1 MYVTKSLYE
10 SFAQYVDVDD
20 RTFFIKSLEL
30 AKNNYAH
37 IEDVD
42 KDLIK
47 RHTPVCFASSLSSQK
62 PNENFVQRK
71 VLSSDR
77 ARRKFIM
84 IDADFNESQSYES
97 EELRNKLIALSDKYN
112 TPVMI
117 YPTVS
122 YPQKPRFRA
131 VLLVKRGLTPSKY
144 WSAVTWLYREL
155 ETEIIDKSDLR
166 LSANRNLPV
175 FCNDDQVSAI
185 FSNFDDDKLQPLD
198 NSLWNGIEA
207 PSKKTLSKEQ
217 LEDMK
222 EVQFDED
229 LLLKGTRQLA
239 EKPIAQ
245 SYETFWQIVASVA
258 VSVIL
263 EQIDEDLAV
272 EMMEILASAGSSEYQ
287 IEEWKRGNVELL
299 QSFIS
304 KYSVSEDDIARA
316 RPLHSYSE
324 FKDAAQLSGKEM
336 TN

>member
-1 MYVTKSLYE
+1 MYVTKSLYD

-20 RTFFIKSLEL
+20 RTFFLSSLEL
-30 AKNNYAH
+30 AKENYAH

-62 PNENFVQRK
+62 PEENFVQRK

-84 IDADFNESQSYES
+84 IDADFDENQVYASD
-97 EELRNKLIALSDKYN
+97 ELRQKLIALSEKYN

-122 YPQKPRFRA
+122 YPEKPRFRA
-131 VLLVKRGLTPSKY
+131 VLLVKRGLTPPKY

-155 ETEIIDKSDLR
+155 ETDVLDKSDLR

-175 FCNDDQVSAI
+175 FCNDEQIAAI
-185 FSNFDDDKLQPLD
+185 FSNFDNESLQPLD
-198 NSLWNGIEA
+198 NSLWNDIKA
-207 PSKKTLSKEQ
+207 PSKQTLSKEQ

-229 LLLKGTRQLA
+229 LLIKGTQELA
-239 EKPIAQ
+239 KKQIAQ

-263 EQIDEDLAV
+263 EQIDEDLGV
-272 EMMEILASAGSSEYQ
+272 EMMEILATAGSSERQ
-287 IEEWKRGNVELL
+287 IEGWKRGNVELL

-304 KYSVSEDDIARA
+304 KYSTSQEDIARA

-324 FKDAAQLSGKEM
+324 FKNATNLAGKE

>member
-47 RHTPVCFASSLSSQK
+47 RHTPVCFVSSLSSQK

-84 IDADFNESQSYES
+84 IDADFDENQSYES
-97 EELRNKLIALSDKYN
+97 EELRNKLIALSEKYN

-175 FCNDDQVSAI
+175 FCNDDQISAI

-229 LLLKGTRQLA
+229 LLLKGARQLA

-304 KYSVSEDDIARA
+304 KYSVSEEDIARA

-324 FKDAAQLSGKEM
+324 FKDAAQLSGKES
-336 TN
+336 NN